1 MCKNCSIW
9 TYYVSFVNKQILG
22 LRRAKKELKD
32 SQEEKTEESET
43 SQADRSRTFD
53 DKMDNEYDQ
62 IVEKTDGSSF
72 LPSQDLLTEDSLN
85 ERTLVDDGL
94 SDTDFQNFVE
104 EQV

>member
-1 MCKNCSIW
+1 
-9 TYYVSFVNKQILG
+9 
-22 LRRAKKELKD
+22 
-32 SQEEKTEESET
+32 
-43 SQADRSRTFD
+43 
-53 DKMDNEYDQ
+53 MDNEYDQ

-104 EQV
+104 EQVQCLQFDALSSLDFFR